1 MSAAALS
8 PTRQFAV
15 PASLDS
21 VLAGSARSIT
31 AGKAAGNAIGPP
43 NTANSN
49 NTADQVTLSDQGKA
63 AALDEL
69 TKDAAILGKLTRQSL
84 SSLTPDA
91 GSAQITF
98 DHLTYSKSSSFS
110 LQQNGNSG
118 SFHSEQQ
125 QSISGTGHIK
135 TADGREFEFSAELD
149 VSQSLDVQQSGPGGI
164 DLGALAEQALGA
176 AQNASGFEP
185 RPNGPR
191 NTGIVPPDL
200 APAKDQFVKL
210 NLPKL
215 QDLAAAGDQLLDL
228 LKQLNPLNQL
238 NQPNQPNPARQDPA
252 TNQLNQIKQLIAQPA
267 PAANGAIT
275 AAA

>member
-21 VLAGSARSIT
+21 VLAGNGPARSAA
-31 AGKAAGNAIGPP
+31 AGKAAGNAIGPA

-49 NTADQVTLSDQGKA
+49 NTTDQVTLSDHGKA

-149 VSQSLDVQQSGPGGI
+149 VSQSLDVQQSGPGGF

-238 NQPNQPNPARQDPA
+238 NQPNPARQDPA
-252 TNQLNQIKQLIAQPA
+252 SNQLNQIKQLIAQPA
-267 PAANGAIT
+267 APAANGAIT